1 MIPAGRFE
9 RPTSRIQAL
18 AEAGLVLLLLAQAPL
33 WIFILNAGPEQAGSS
48 TPLAIA
54 PVPVPGRDPFFGAS
68 SGSDATPLAPHTLYA
83 VRTGARPGA
92 ILAGPD
98 GVQKAVGI
106 GETVSDGVTLA
117 SVEHDHVMLAH
128 GRTRSRLAF
137 PPAPPL
143 SSAPPPPPPPAASS
157 QGGAD
162 SPGADQAATY
172 ETALRPVTSGGS
184 TEGYV
189 WRPGTDGGI
198 LSAIGLQPGDVLLRI
213 NGTPFDRS
221 ERFGELADDIVA
233 GRPVEI
239 EYRRNGSNYSAR
251 YTQDQMVR

>member
-117 SVEHDHVMLAH
+117 SVEPDHVMLAH
-128 GRTRSRLAF
+128 GRARMAAFSPPSAFSREMSFCGSTGRRSTGVSGSGSWRTTSSRDDRSRSSTAEMDPII
-137 PPAPPL
+137 PPATHRIKWFGSIKCIPL
-143 SSAPPPPPPPAASS
+143 
-157 QGGAD
+157 
-162 SPGADQAATY
+162 
-172 ETALRPVTSGGS
+172 
-184 TEGYV
+184 TEH
-189 WRPGTDGGI
+189 
-198 LSAIGLQPGDVLLRI
+198 
-213 NGTPFDRS
+213 N
-221 ERFGELADDIVA
+221 
-233 GRPVEI
+233 
-239 EYRRNGSNYSAR
+239 
-251 YTQDQMVR
+251 